1 MCEEVRVWC
10 FVCDLTLHYY
20 LKIDCFNSNMIYV
33 SPVVTTKK
41 ILIHNRKSERNQ
53 NMPLY
58 IIKQANETQRNPK
71 EEVRDKRMT
80 RQKRINRMALVTTLN
95 AN

>member
-1 MCEEVRVWC
+1 
-10 FVCDLTLHYY
+10 
-20 LKIDCFNSNMIYV
+20 
-33 SPVVTTKK
+33 
-41 ILIHNRKSERNQ
+41 
-53 NMPLY
+53 MPLY

-80 RQKRINRMALVTTLN
+80 RQKTINRMALVTTLN